1 MDKEAPPQPDNP
13 RRERA
18 ERLAAMIEQGGGRV
32 VSALG
37 VSPIRFEVTGPSD
50 LPVQISH
57 LVRDIVCLGE
67 AERVSPFA
75 HTEVIKETVNGV
87 EYQRKVHS
95 PGIAKVREFEAWV

>member
-1 MDKEAPPQPDNP
+1 VIAEPRDNS
-13 RRERA
+13 RKLLIEKVS
-18 ERLAAMIEQGGGRV
+18 AAIEWGGGRV
-32 VSALG
+32 ISVPG

-57 LVRDIVCLGE
+57 LVRNITCLGE

-75 HTEVIKETVNGV
+75 HTEIIKETVNGI
-87 EYQRKVHS
+87 EYERKVHS